1 MNCIIYTSFPLF
13 PSFLAYHCLLYPSTS
28 WCRRHRKKQNS
39 SKRQWDQTRT
49 TWAYN
54 SSIIQVSTNISIHKF
69 IKACP
74 YSYFTLKA
82 SYFRSS
88 EGKRATKRQ
97 LRTFHFQR
105 TSKTRCSAY
114 FAHNPTHEY
123 GLASAW
129 SDGRSNSLQPHPR
142 ATTCKD
148 AGQSVLMRHQDAAST
163 LCEQQTE
170 GK

>member
-1 MNCIIYTSFPLF
+1 MNTHLSLSSSPVSWPTTACSILQHHGAEDTEKSRIHLTDNEIKQGLPGPTTIVLFKFQPTSVF
-13 PSFLAYHCLLYPSTS
+13 T
-28 WCRRHRKKQNS
+28 NS
-39 SKRQWDQTRT
+39 SKLV
-49 TWAYN
+49 
-54 SSIIQVSTNISIHKF
+54 I
-69 IKACP
+69 
-74 YSYFTLKA
+74 YFTLKA

-129 SDGRSNSLQPHPR
+129 SDGRSNSLQPHPC

-163 LCEQQTE
+163 FCEQQTE